1 MLDRRDEMVD
11 TRRTGGACRAP
22 SEQAPI
28 GMTTF
33 TSPVT
38 GRLFPLQWPVR
49 ERPLNDRP
57 TYEVTRRFGD
67 MSIPQYGAH
76 TGVDVGNGFGG
87 DPVIAM
93 AEGEVFLA
101 APHIDGAKMVWINH
115 GHDFQTRSIHLDR
128 ILVHPGDHVDPGDVI
143 GTIGA
148 TGLTLL
154 PNGQRANHL
163 HQELWI
169 AGSLADPE
177 PYMNGKTIDK
187 IPKRTEEVDVDAQH
201 DVPVAIC
208 RIAPGGTLYAD
219 RDRHEI
225 LARLW
230 PGGDGIG
237 LYHRPFPAVLP
248 DGRAALARIRIDLLA
263 GAPTRLRDAWIGD
276 DKVRNVRVA

>member
-1 MLDRRDEMVD
+1 
-11 TRRTGGACRAP
+11 
-22 SEQAPI
+22 
-28 GMTTF
+28 MTTF

-49 ERPLNDRP
+49 QRPLNHRP
-57 TYEVTRRFGD
+57 TYEVTRRYAD

-93 AEGEVFLA
+93 ADGEVFLA
-101 APHIDGAKMVWINH
+101 AAHTDGAKMVWIDH
-115 GHDFQTRSIHLDR
+115 GHEFQTRSIHLDR
-128 ILVHPGDHVDPGDVI
+128 FFVHPGDPVTAGDVI

-163 HQELWI
+163 HLELWI
-169 AGSLADPE
+169 GGALVDPE
-177 PYMNGKTIDK
+177 PFMNGKTIDK
-187 IPKRTEEVDVDAQH
+187 ITKRVEEVDVDAEH
-201 DVPVAIC
+201 DTPVAIC
-208 RIAPGGTLYAD
+208 RIASGGTLYAD

-237 LYHRPFPAVLP
+237 LYHRPRPAQLP
-248 DGRAALARIRIDLLA
+248 DGRAALARIRVDVLQ
-263 GAPTRLRDAWIGD
+263 GAPVRFRDAWIGD
-276 DKVRNVRVA
+276 DKIRNVRVP